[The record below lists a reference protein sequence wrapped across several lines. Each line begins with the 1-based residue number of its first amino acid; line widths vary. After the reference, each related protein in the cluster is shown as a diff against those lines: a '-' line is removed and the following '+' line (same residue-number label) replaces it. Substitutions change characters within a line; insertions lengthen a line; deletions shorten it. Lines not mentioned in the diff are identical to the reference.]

1 MPRILACLS
10 CIAFLFCAAAPAKD
24 DDGIMGIWEGSFT
37 GGTWNGKRV
46 TAKVVATKSGTWRA
60 VLTLHDGDKPVA
72 TAEMEDTV
80 PDKSISFV
88 GKADLGPAWGGEHEV
103 TATGGAGKLAGHFKG
118 AKRGATPI
126 PFAMERI
133 EVKPP
138 TLGQPPPEG
147 AVVLLGGGGVEQWS
161 LRPSTGWAL
170 HDDGSVQIANPSFV
184 SKQEFGSCRIHLE
197 FRTPF
202 MPDAAVGSQA
212 RGNSGVYVQGR
223 YEIQVLDSFGAEP
236 ANNLCG
242 GIYKIA
248 VPLADAVLPPLT
260 WQTYDIEFHAPKFD
274 EAGRKTEDAELT
286 VYHNGILIHDQLKLP
301 NATPGGVT
309 EEEGKT
315 GPILLQ
321 HHNDPVS
328 YRNMWVQPI
337 ED

>member
-1 MPRILACLS
+1 LLV
-10 CIAFLFCAAAPAKD
+10 CAAASGKD
-24 DDGIMGIWEGSFT
+24 DDGIMGVWEGSFT
-37 GGTWNGKRV
+37 GGAWNGKSIS
-46 TAKVVATKSGTWRA
+46 AKIVATKAGTWKA
-60 VLTLHDGDKPVA
+60 IVTILDEGKPVA
-72 TAEMEDTV
+72 SAEMEDTV
-80 PDKSISFV
+80 PDKTISFV
-88 GKADLGPAWGGEHEV
+88 GKGDLGPALGGVHDV
-103 TATGGAGKLAGHFKG
+103 TASGGPGKLTGEFKA

-138 TLGQPPPEG
+138 TLGQPAPDG
-147 AVVLLGGGGVEQWS
+147 AIVLLGGGGVDRWG

-170 HDDGSVQIANPSFV
+170 HEDGSVQVSNPSFV
-184 SKQEFGSCRIHLE
+184 SKQEFGSCKIHLE

-202 MPDAAVGSQA
+202 MPDERVGSQA

-223 YEIQVLDSFGAEP
+223 YEIQILDSFGAAP

-248 VPLADAVLPPLT
+248 TPLADAVLPPLT

-274 EAGRKTEDAELT
+274 DAGRKTQDAELT
-286 VYHNGILIHDQLKLP
+286 VYHNGTLIHDKLKLP
-301 NATPGGVT
+301 HATPGGTT
-309 EEEGKT
+309 EDEGRT

-321 HHNDPVS
+321 HHNDAVS
-328 YRNMWVQPI
+328 FRNIWVLPI